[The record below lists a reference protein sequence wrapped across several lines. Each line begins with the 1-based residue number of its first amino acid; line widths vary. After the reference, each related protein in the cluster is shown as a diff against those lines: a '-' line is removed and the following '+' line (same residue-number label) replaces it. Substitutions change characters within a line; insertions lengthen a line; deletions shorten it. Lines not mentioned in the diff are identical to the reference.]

1 MTNEE
6 ILDKLQKDTEYI
18 GEKQLNLLNQ
28 WNDTES
34 EFPVDRLPELIRF
47 DRWIYLDFNFDNEE
61 IIRNKLPDYVL
72 DIYFEMKEFKKNSR
86 NELLPDQELFAKLYS
101 IPCNSQ
107 DEKSTVVYKFVF
119 SRYFKNGK
127 IKLDKKEEE

>member
-6 ILDKLQKDTEYI
+6 ILDKLQQDTEYI
-18 GEKQLNLLNQ
+18 GEKQLNWLNQ
-28 WNDTES
+28 WNDAES

-101 IPCNSQ
+101 LPKATQ
-107 DEKSTVVYKFVF
+107 DEKSTVVYKFMF
-119 SRYFKNGK
+119 SRYFGNSK
-127 IKLDKKEEE
+127 INKKENK